1 MPLQLPNLD
10 DRRYQQLREEALARV
25 PVHNP
30 EWTNFNE
37 SDPGVTLVE
46 LFAFMTENLLYRANQ
61 IPERNRLKFL
71 SLLGVPLRPASSAR
85 GLIAFSNERG
95 PLETITLDAGLEVR
109 AGQVPFRTE
118 RGLDVLPVEAQVY
131 FKRKLDNPSQQVKD
145 YYKLLYASYSGT
157 SPQETEFQLY
167 ETVPLDARLAE
178 GVSVGEETVDGSLWI
193 ALLLRAADNPD
204 EDMQRAREQLG
215 GKTLTL
221 GVVPAL
227 DAATR
232 QLTPSGPSGS
242 EGSALLEYQM
252 PNVPADGQLPATPD
266 QRVAQYK
273 TLPASAPSDVLA
285 APGVVEITLP
295 PASEL
300 KLWNNLDPL
309 ESGVGDFPPALE
321 DTKLNERLITWVR
334 VRSSAAVRARLLWVG
349 INSTFVAQRARVSNE
364 LLPAGTG
371 APDQV
376 VRLARTPVL
385 PGSVRLI
392 VTTNETRQWS
402 ELDDLLSAGPEVPT
416 LDARVPPGARS
427 VTNTLVEVFA
437 LDPESGELRFGDG
450 THGKRPPAGAT
461 LRADYD
467 YGVGAL
473 GNVGAGSI
481 NSGPALPAGI
491 KVTNPVR
498 TWNGSEAESVGEGEK
513 QIARY
518 LQHRDRLV
526 TAADFATVVLRTPGV
541 DIGRVDVIPAYT
553 PALVS
558 NEPGDA
564 AGAVT
569 LMLIPRYDPKQP
581 DAPLPDKLFLD
592 AVCNYLEPRR
602 LITTEVYL
610 RGPAYKDIWIT
621 VGINVL
627 AGVAPAPV
635 REAVKASL
643 LQFLA
648 PLPASPSALL
658 EAQTAL
664 LTAPQ
669 YADTQRG
676 WPLRKPVTDRELLAV
691 ASRVPGVMLVNDVK
705 IAEGTKAA
713 ATQIAMTGLELPR
726 VAGISVSIGDPLD
739 LDQLRGQGAGG
750 GTGGTGGGTGDG
762 SGGGGGKTQRL
773 VPVPVIPEEC

>member
-85 GLIAFSNERG
+85 GLVAFSNERG

-109 AGQVPFRTE
+109 AGQAPFRTE

-131 FKRKLDNPSQQVKD
+131 FKRKLDNPAQEVKD

-157 SPQETEFQLY
+157 SPQETEFRLY
-167 ETVPLDARLAE
+167 ETVPLDARLTN
-178 GVSVGEETVDGSLWI
+178 GVSVGEETVDGSLWV
-193 ALLLRAADNPD
+193 ALLLRSSDNPTD
-204 EDMQRAREQLG
+204 DMQRAREQLG
-215 GKTLTL
+215 GKTLSL

-232 QLTPSGPSGS
+232 QLTPGGVAGS

-252 PNVPADGQLPATPD
+252 PNVPADGRLPIAPD

-273 TLPASAPSDVLA
+273 TLPASAPGDVLA

-321 DTKLNERLITWVR
+321 DTKLNDRLITWVR
-334 VRSSAAVRARLLWVG
+334 IRSSAAVRARLLWVG
-349 INSTFVAQRARVSNE
+349 INTTFVAQRARVSNE

-385 PGSVRLI
+385 PGSVRLL
-392 VTTNETRQWS
+392 VTAGAETRQWW
-402 ELDDLLSAGPEVPT
+402 EVDDLTSAGPEVPT
-416 LDARVPPGARS
+416 LDARVPPGTRGTT
-427 VTNTLVEVFA
+427 TNTLTEVFA

-467 YGVGAL
+467 YGVGAA

-481 NSGPALPAGI
+481 NGGPALPAGI

-498 TWNGSEAESVGEGEK
+498 TWNGAEAETVGEGEK

-526 TAADFATVVLRTPGV
+526 TAADFATVTLRTPGV
-541 DIGRVDVIPAYT
+541 DIGRVDVIPAYV
-553 PALVS
+553 PALAS

-581 DAPLPDKLFLD
+581 DAPLPDRLFLD

-635 REAVKASL
+635 REAVKAAL

-713 ATQIAMTGLELPR
+713 TTQIAMTGLDLPR
-726 VAGISVSIGDPLD
+726 VAGISVSIGDPVD
-739 LDQLRGQGAGG
+739 LDQLRGQGAAGG
-750 GTGGTGGGTGDG
+750 GTGGGGGTGT
-762 SGGGGGKTQRL
+762 TQRL

>member
-85 GLIAFSNERG
+85 GLVAFSNERG

-167 ETVPLDARLAE
+167 ETVPLDTRLAE
-178 GVSVGEETVDGSLWI
+178 GVSVGEETVDGSLWV
-193 ALLLRAADNPD
+193 ALLLREADNPE

-232 QLTPSGPSGS
+232 QLTPSGAAGS

-321 DTKLNERLITWVR
+321 DTKLNDRLITWVR

-364 LLPAGTG
+364 QLPAGTG
-371 APDQV
+371 APDQI

-385 PGSVRLI
+385 PGSVRLL
-392 VTTNETRQWS
+392 VTTGNETRQWS
-402 ELDDLLSAGPEVPT
+402 EVDDLLSAGPEVPT

-437 LDPESGELRFGDG
+437 LDPEAGELRFGDG

-467 YGVGAL
+467 YGVGAA

-481 NSGPALPAGI
+481 NGGPALPAGI

-498 TWNGSEAESVGEGEK
+498 TWNGAEAESVGEGEK

-739 LDQLRGQGAGG
+739 LDQLRGQGTGGAGG
-750 GTGGTGGGTGDG
+750 AGGDG
-762 SGGGGGKTQRL
+762 SGGGGTGKTQRL